1 MYIKK
6 FRSMMDIDKSTI
18 GSPSYLED
26 ETSYYIYMY
35 SIKMIV
41 KGKQLD
47 YKKIITSMSTFDM
60 SNNHFEGEIPN
71 SIGMLRALRNLNLS
85 HNLLTGNIP
94 PSIGN
99 LSLLDGLDLSSNRL
113 IGEIPQE
120 LVSLTFLEVFNVSY
134 NQLEG
139 PIPRGNNFDT
149 FSSDSYEGNL
159 ELCGAPLLE
168 CKNNTVVQSLNNDNV
183 EEKTELSMWEVVVIG
198 FGSGTIV
205 GLAWGYYILSVGKP
219 IWLFKLLNKMEWALL
234 DFHDH
239 HFSRIRYNITNF
251 KNSSI
256 CNLVYLEILDL
267 SYNKFNGE
275 VPHCLGNTSTQL
287 AVLNLQ
293 SNNFK
298 GTIPSTFST
307 CDLLQYVD
315 FTDNQLEGAIPR
327 SLSKCRN
334 LTVLNL
340 RNNKFKD
347 VFPYWLGSLPSLEVL
362 SLSFNKFH
370 GDITKNLSIIAT
382 FPFSNLHILDISNN
396 NFCGKLP
403 FMYMKQFRS
412 MMDDMSTIGS
422 PRYLEYSRDGVY
434 MFSIKMTVKGVEL
447 DYKKIITSMSTFD
460 MSNNHFEGEIP
471 NSIGMLRAL
480 RNLNLSHNLLTGN
493 IPSSIGNLSLLDGLD
508 LSSNRLIGEIPQ
520 ELVSLTFLGFFN
532 VSHNQLEGPIPRGN
546 NFDTFSSNLYEGNLE
561 LCGAPLLEC
570 KNNTVL
576 QSLNNDNVEEK
587 TELSMWDVVVIGF
600 GSGTIV
606 GLAWGYY
613 ILLVG
618 KPLWLFKLLNKM
630 EWALLHFHDH
640 HFSRRSR
647 V

>member
-1 MYIKK
+1 
-6 FRSMMDIDKSTI
+6 
-18 GSPSYLED
+18 
-26 ETSYYIYMY
+26 
-35 SIKMIV
+35 
-41 KGKQLD
+41 
-47 YKKIITSMSTFDM
+47 MSC
-60 SNNHFEGEIPN
+60 IP
-71 SIGMLRALRNLNLS
+71 GY
-85 HNLLTGNIP
+85 
-94 PSIGN
+94 
-99 LSLLDGLDLSSNRL
+99 
-113 IGEIPQE
+113 
-120 LVSLTFLEVFNVSY
+120 NV
-134 NQLEG
+134 
-139 PIPRGNNFDT
+139 
-149 FSSDSYEGNL
+149 
-159 ELCGAPLLE
+159 
-168 CKNNTVVQSLNNDNV
+168 
-183 EEKTELSMWEVVVIG
+183 
-198 FGSGTIV
+198 
-205 GLAWGYYILSVGKP
+205 
-219 IWLFKLLNKMEWALL
+219 
-234 DFHDH
+234 
-239 HFSRIRYNITNF
+239 TNF

-256 CNLVYLEILDL
+256 CNLVNLQILDL

-275 VPHCLGNTSTQL
+275 VPHCLGNTSTEL
-287 AVLNLQ
+287 VVLNLQ

-298 GTIPSTFST
+298 GIIPSTFST
-307 CDLLQYVD
+307 CDSLEYVD

-334 LTVLNL
+334 LKVLYL

-422 PRYLEYSRDGVY
+422 PRYLENDPSDEASNYY
-434 MFSIKMTVKGVEL
+434 MYSIKMTVKGVQL
-447 DYKKIITSMSTFD
+447 DYKKIITSVSTFD
-460 MSNNHFEGEIP
+460 MSNNHFDGEIP

-493 IPSSIGNLSLLDGLD
+493 IPPSIGNLSFLDGLD

-520 ELVSLTFLGFFN
+520 ELVSLTSLEVFN
-532 VSHNQLEGPIPRGN
+532 VSYNQLEGPIPHRN
-546 NFDTFSSNLYEGNLE
+546 NFNTFPSDSYKGNLK

-570 KNNTVL
+570 KNNSVV
-576 QSLNNDNVEEK
+576 QYLNNDNVEEK
-587 TELSMWDVVVIGF
+587 TELSMWEVVVIGF

-613 ILLVG
+613 ILSVG
-618 KPLWLFKLLNKM
+618 KPFWLFKLLNKM
-630 EWALLHFHDH
+630 KWALLDFQDH

-647 V
+647 TRRTKN